1 MATLQP
7 KFYKEGVL
15 VPHLKMS
22 IEVGTFASILHN
34 ENELNVKRIGQLIDY
49 DVNDEGEKNLNLKT
63 AA

>member
-34 ENELNVKRIGQLIDY
+34 ENELNVKRIASLIFTLMKL
-49 DVNDEGEKNLNLKT
+49 VN
-63 AA
+63 